1 MDEEWSITR
10 LAKASGVTVRTLRHY
25 DAVGLL
31 PADRLGAG
39 GVRHYTAASALRL
52 QRILLLRGLG
62 LGLSEIAAVVDEEK
76 DAVEAL
82 RTHLDGLLA
91 ERRRVERLVET
102 VTATIAHLEGER
114 DMALE
119 ELFDGIDPARQAA
132 YEAELV
138 DRYGDEARQQ
148 IAESRR
154 RTAGWDRARADEAVA
169 EYEAVEDAAVEL
181 IEAGAAPDDPR
192 AVELMDRQ
200 YRAVCAFW
208 TPNRASFT
216 GLGRMYADS
225 PEFRARYDAK
235 HPRMAEFLATAMAAY
250 AEQRLD

>member
-31 PADRLGAG
+31 PADRLGPG

-52 QRILLLRGLG
+52 QRVLLLRELG

-82 RTHLDGLLA
+82 RAHLTGLLA

-114 DMALE
+114 EMALE
-119 ELFDGIDPARQAA
+119 DLFDGIDPARQAA
-132 YEAELV
+132 HEAELI
-138 DRYGDEARQQ
+138 DRFGDDARRH

-181 IEAGAAPDDPR
+181 IEAGTAPGDPR

-235 HPRMAEFLATAMAAY
+235 HPRLAEFLAEAMAAY
-250 AEQRLD
+250 ADQRLD